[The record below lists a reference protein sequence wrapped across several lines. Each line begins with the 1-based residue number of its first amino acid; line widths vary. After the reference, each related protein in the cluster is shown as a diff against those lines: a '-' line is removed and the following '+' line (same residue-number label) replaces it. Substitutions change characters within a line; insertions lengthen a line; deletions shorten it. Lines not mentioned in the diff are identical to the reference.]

1 MRSEAKQNQFF
12 RESDEVRD
20 TLRKFSIEKLDKHG
34 SYAWA
39 SGFFEA
45 LLSDAL
51 MQLPK
56 KKRAEILDR
65 LM

>member
-12 RESDEVRD
+12 RETDEVRE
-20 TLRKFSIEKLDKHG
+20 TLRKFSNEKVAKLG

-39 SGFFEA
+39 AGFFEA
-45 LLSDAL
+45 LLGDAL